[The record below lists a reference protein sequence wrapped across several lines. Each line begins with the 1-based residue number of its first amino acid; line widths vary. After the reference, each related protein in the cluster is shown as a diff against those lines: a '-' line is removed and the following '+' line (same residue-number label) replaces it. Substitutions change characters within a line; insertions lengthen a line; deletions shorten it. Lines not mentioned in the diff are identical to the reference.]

1 MNPEDR
7 KNQLQAFGRIVR
19 SPEFFK
25 KSEEIL
31 KQFIKPKEEKKEEI
45 SEIKD
50 FDGDSN
56 AEG

>member
-1 MNPEDR
+1 MNPEDK

-31 KQFIKPKEEKKEEI
+31 KQFMKPKEEEVK
-45 SEIKD
+45 EIKD
-50 FDGDSN
+50 FDEESN

>member
-1 MNPEDR
+1 MNPQDN
-7 KNQLQAFGRIVR
+7 KNQLQSFGRIVR

-31 KQFIKPKEEKKEEI
+31 KQFMKAKEEKKEEV